1 MSEKLTEQQ
10 IKEKLEKE
18 YPELYHSDSK
28 PKIKQKFIS
37 KDNEGM
43 IKVIGE
49 NKIIRRL
56 KIDNPELYQKY
67 KSEGLFDIPKEVDL
81 PRLMCQQLQNMMGAV
96 CVERAGID
104 VYWMWRVVILISS
117 HIEKKVGREWLRIR
131 FNQYGGDYDKTMDK
145 ISKHAKLFQTLKIT
159 YDCIADKTFR
169 TKLKS
174 GTVDS
179 DLNKSFRKNLSKIPL
194 YLPELG
200 QLYSFLI
207 NSTSAKTLDISSHA
221 ISQNWENVGIHMK
234 KIQKKSAVSESPIS
248 S

>member
-1 MSEKLTEQQ
+1 M
-10 IKEKLEKE
+10 LE
-18 YPELYHSDSK
+18 
-28 PKIKQKFIS
+28 
-37 KDNEGM
+37 DNQNT

-49 NKIIRRL
+49 NKIIRKL
-56 KIDNPELYQKY
+56 KIDSPELYERY
-67 KSEGLFDIPKEVDL
+67 KSEGLFDIPKEIDL

-104 VYWMWRVVILISS
+104 VYWMWRVVVLISS

-131 FNQYGGDYDKTMDK
+131 FNQYGGDYDKTMEK
-145 ISKHAKLFQTLKIT
+145 INKQAKLFQTLKIT

-169 TKLKS
+169 TKLKPGS
-174 GTVDS
+174 VDS
-179 DLNKSFRKNLSKIPL
+179 DLNKSFRKKLSKIPL

-200 QLYSFLI
+200 QLYSFLV

-234 KIQKKSAVSESPIS
+234 KIQKKPGAFDSPTS